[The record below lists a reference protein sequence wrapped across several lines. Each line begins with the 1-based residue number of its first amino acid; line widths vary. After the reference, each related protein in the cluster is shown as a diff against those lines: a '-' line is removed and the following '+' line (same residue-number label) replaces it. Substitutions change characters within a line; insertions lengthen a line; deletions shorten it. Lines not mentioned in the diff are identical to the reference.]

1 MSNKKI
7 YKGLNKRRRFNFRKF
22 ITVVLCM
29 ALIVWYSYKKIGVDR
44 VLKNFNLLEKMSF
57 VVDKVCFWKDLD
69 FDVFKL
75 NSTDAKKSDNLYE
88 QSQKD
93 TESKNSSNNNAKVAV
108 VDGIDVYLI
117 QVGSFDNN
125 EDLNKIEVKLE
136 QNKMPSS
143 TLKMDGVSKTQTYI
157 SFNEEDMRKQLPTVK
172 NLFNDAFITK
182 LEIPVLSLEYT
193 DEYSYIKNISDY
205 LNLLLKS
212 YEEESNYL
220 NENRNSFDTIKY
232 QNMMKERKEILN
244 KLDNEVKKIDY
255 KGLDYF
261 KNNLLSYTSQIED
274 NILNLDKIISSEDI
288 YKYESILM
296 YSVQMYYEFI
306 NQIKTA

>member
-29 ALIVWYSYKKIGVDR
+29 ALIVGYSYKKIGVDG

-143 TLKMDGVSKTQTYI
+143 TLKMDGVTLKVPSRHTKT
-157 SFNEEDMRKQLPTVK
+157 
-172 NLFNDAFITK
+172 
-182 LEIPVLSLEYT
+182 
-193 DEYSYIKNISDY
+193 
-205 LNLLLKS
+205 
-212 YEEESNYL
+212 
-220 NENRNSFDTIKY
+220 
-232 QNMMKERKEILN
+232 
-244 KLDNEVKKIDY
+244 
-255 KGLDYF
+255 
-261 KNNLLSYTSQIED
+261 
-274 NILNLDKIISSEDI
+274 
-288 YKYESILM
+288 
-296 YSVQMYYEFI
+296 
-306 NQIKTA
+306 

>member
-29 ALIVWYSYKKIGVDR
+29 ALIVWYSYKKIGVDG